1 MRFLGWP
8 PAVLATL
15 ITAVLVAGELT
26 NAGQRRWWAA
36 RSLTTDTVSGLL
48 VLLITV
54 LVVNQLLIRRQN
66 RQRGHAVAAQAAIM
80 GTQAARAVQAVSALR
95 NGSGDRDA
103 ADDGFRTYMMMLLM
117 GAPVLID
124 DPVARHFL
132 EQAQY
137 LGGLMA
143 RTLAAIDKAPNS
155 SPVPATAL
163 TDAAQQ
169 LQSAAAPLLQQ
180 LSPDMRNAITRIG
193 QTAEELGEK
202 YRPGVPRLRFETW
215 GRRVVTS
222 RTLGPG
228 DPAGADRDAATRA
241 ASGQPGS
248 AEAEV

>member
-8 PAVLATL
+8 AAVLATL
-15 ITAVLVAGELT
+15 IAAALVVSELT
-26 NAGQRRWWAA
+26 DAGQRRWWAS
-36 RSLTTDTVSGLL
+36 RPLTTDTVSGLL

-66 RQRGHAVAAQAAIM
+66 KQRGHAVAAQAAIL
-80 GTQAARAVQAVSALR
+80 GAQAARAVQTVLALL

-103 ADDGFRTYMMMLLM
+103 ADDGFRTFMLMLLT

-143 RTLAAIDKAPNS
+143 RALAALEKAPNS
-155 SPVPATAL
+155 SPVPASAL

-169 LQSAAAPLLQQ
+169 LQSAATPLLQQ

-193 QTAEELGEK
+193 QTAEE
-202 YRPGVPRLRFETW
+202 
-215 GRRVVTS
+215 
-222 RTLGPG
+222 
-228 DPAGADRDAATRA
+228 
-241 ASGQPGS
+241 
-248 AEAEV
+248 